1 MKAAFVCNLIK
12 RVMTVN
18 HALQRESKRKSETL
32 NSADYSHIRGLL
44 ICKWSILR
52 KKKKK
57 ATGLLLFLFLILST
71 ACVGKSYS
79 LRNGRV

>member
-18 HALQRESKRKSETL
+18 HALKRESKRKSETV

-44 ICKWSILR
+44 ICKWSILS
-52 KKKKK
+52 KKKK